1 MCKILSVEEAFLCF
15 QFNKILNPK
24 RFSFFVFS
32 LLVSVELARP
42 LEAAI
47 ISGVILHVVG
57 AELAEEE
64 TNKYTYMGKQGPCY
78 HCGITYT
85 PLWRNGPPEKP
96 VLCNACGSR
105 WRTKGTLVNY
115 TPLHARAFE
124 AMDSSEYRS
133 AHGKKASQ
141 APKQQR
147 SHKRKELGNDIEF
160 GIFGSDPHSAVGFD
174 EDISNRSSSGSG
186 ISYSEGC
193 IQYGGTVGIDSEGSA
208 YTPVWDSPIPSRKR
222 TCMYRKRPSSVEK
235 LTKGLRY
242 ILHEQD
248 TSYLS
253 LSSEDLL
260 FACKTPIVAA
270 EIGLGSVLISQPQSK
285 MCEEESEASSL
296 LVENKYNSFG
306 FVAQA
311 DSELVASSTQLQNE
325 DEYLLGREKK
335 KPKYRMDNEEVYQEH
350 SDNFLKPN
358 GRLDNFSYSKYDV
371 LQSCHSP
378 LIFVELK
385 DIINFDS
392 FMEILTAQ
400 DQTNLM
406 KYVSSVDAAEVPE
419 SLKCMFNSVQFEE
432 ALTNFQDLLS
442 EGIFDVYASGLN
454 PQVQQIVQKLILT
467 DLTKSKWIE
476 RYSQLPNC
484 SKRKRVPCS
493 TKVVQSKETLKT
505 KKSSLHSKCG
515 IHPTVKNSFGLQPC
529 KVATG
534 SDYSV
539 KSPGNRQRI
548 RNPYHESMQT
558 GYTSK
563 GATELDVEPKT
574 EFCFSPISLFAS
586 PIERTSILLDSMGT
600 LGSES
605 FEQDLLLDVPSNVSL
620 QQAELLHKPD
630 WKYKDSKDS
639 LSDAD
644 KLENPNIVEEM
655 VNNMWGSEESLEWNG
670 LFWNAPN
677 IQPDETLP
685 NGAVLYPGK
694 KLV

>member
-1 MCKILSVEEAFLCF
+1 
-15 QFNKILNPK
+15 
-24 RFSFFVFS
+24 
-32 LLVSVELARP
+32 
-42 LEAAI
+42 
-47 ISGVILHVVG
+47 
-57 AELAEEE
+57 
-64 TNKYTYMGKQGPCY
+64 MGKQGPCY

-105 WRTKGTLVNY
+105 WRTKGTLANY

-124 AMDSSEYRS
+124 STDSSEYRS
-133 AHGKKASQ
+133 ARGKKASQ
-141 APKQQR
+141 TPKQQR
-147 SHKRKELGNDIEF
+147 SHKRKEFGQDVEF
-160 GIFGSDPHSAVGFD
+160 GIFGSEPHYAIGFD
-174 EDISNRSSSGSG
+174 EDTSNRSSSGSG

-193 IQYGGTVGIDSEGSA
+193 IQYGGTAGIDSEGSVH
-208 YTPVWDSPIPSRKR
+208 TPVWDSPIPSRKR

-248 TSYLS
+248 TSYLP
-253 LSSEDLL
+253 LGSEDLL
-260 FACKTPIVAA
+260 FACKTPMVAA
-270 EIGLGSVLISQPQSK
+270 EIGLGSVLIRQPKST

-296 LVENKYNSFG
+296 LVENKYNRFG
-306 FVAQA
+306 FVTQA
-311 DSELVASSTQLQNE
+311 DSQVLASSTQLQNE
-325 DEYLLGREKK
+325 DGSLLGREKEK
-335 KPKYRMDNEEVYQEH
+335 LKYRMDIEEVFQEH
-350 SDNFLKPN
+350 SDNFLMPN
-358 GRLDNFSYSKYDV
+358 GLLDNFSYSKYE

-400 DQTNLM
+400 DRTNLM
-406 KYVSSVDAAEVPE
+406 KYVSSVDAAKVPE
-419 SLKCMFNSVQFEE
+419 SLQCMFNSLQFEE

-442 EGIFDVYASGLN
+442 EGIFDMYTSGLN
-454 PQVQQIVQKLILT
+454 PQVQQIVKKLILT

-476 RYSQLPNC
+476 RYSQLPNR
-484 SKRKRVPCS
+484 SKRKRVLCS
-493 TKVVQSKETLKT
+493 TKVIQSKETLKT
-505 KKSSLHSKCG
+505 KGSSLHSRCG
-515 IHPTVKNSFGLQPC
+515 MHPTVKNSLGSQPC
-529 KVATG
+529 KAVTG
-534 SDYSV
+534 SDNSV

-548 RNPYHESMQT
+548 RNPYHENMQT

-563 GATELDVEPKT
+563 SPMEFDVEPKT
-574 EFCFSPISLFAS
+574 EFCFSPSSLFAS
-586 PIERTSILLDSMGT
+586 PIGRSSILLDSMGT

-630 WKYKDSKDS
+630 WKCKDYKDS

-685 NGAVLYPGK
+685 NGAALYPGK
-694 KLV
+694 QLP